1 MYMIIRSAVV
11 GMLTQDPINCL
22 CTVLDCRVYSSHFII
37 AGRILGNVQWPEQ
50 RFGCS
55 LASAV
60 CTNRYGHPWEGEGYT
75 FLNSFRTNVVNA
87 TTGSWKKG
95 FDINSMRDC
104 GVKSKSWTAWFFV
117 LFCRENLLFQASI

>member
-1 MYMIIRSAVV
+1 MVMIIRSAVV

-50 RFGCS
+50 GFGCR

-60 CTNRYGHPWEGEGYT
+60 CTTGISTPGKDK
-75 FLNSFRTNVVNA
+75 A
-87 TTGSWKKG
+87 TISW
-95 FDINSMRDC
+95 IASELMR
-104 GVKSKSWTAWFFV
+104 
-117 LFCRENLLFQASI
+117 

>member
-22 CTVLDCRVYSSHFII
+22 STVLDCRVYSSHFII

-50 RFGCS
+50 GLGSR

-60 CTNRYGHPWEGEGYT
+60 CTTGMSSEHPWEGEGYT
-75 FLNSFRTNVVNA
+75 SLNSFRTNVVNA
-87 TTGSWKKG
+87 TTGSWKKW

-104 GVKSKSWTAWFFV
+104 GVN
-117 LFCRENLLFQASI
+117 LIFCAFL